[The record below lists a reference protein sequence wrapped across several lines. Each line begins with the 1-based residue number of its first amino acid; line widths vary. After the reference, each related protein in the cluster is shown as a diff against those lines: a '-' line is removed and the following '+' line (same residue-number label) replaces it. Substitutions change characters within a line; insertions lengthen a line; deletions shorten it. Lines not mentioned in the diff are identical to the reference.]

1 MNTEGGKVRWYLK
14 PISVILLLFFVLGPF
29 ALPLLYRSPRFTK
42 GWKIILTIATISFT
56 AYLVFVSL
64 RISRELFSK
73 LG

>member
-1 MNTEGGKVRWYLK
+1 M
-14 PISVILLLFFVLGPF
+14 SVILLLFFVLGPF

-64 RISRELFSK
+64 RISRELFSN

>member
-1 MNTEGGKVRWYLK
+1 MKTEGGKVEWYLK

-64 RISRELFSK
+64 RISRELFSS

>member
-14 PISVILLLFFVLGPF
+14 PIGVILLLFFVLGPF

-42 GWKIILTIATISFT
+42 GWKIILTIATISYT

-64 RISRELFSK
+64 RIGRELFSN

>member
-1 MNTEGGKVRWYLK
+1 LK
-14 PISVILLLFFVLGPF
+14 PISVIILLFFVLGPF

>member
-1 MNTEGGKVRWYLK
+1 LK

>member
-1 MNTEGGKVRWYLK
+1 MNIESDRVRWYLK
-14 PISVILLLFFVLGPF
+14 PMSLILLLFFVLGPF

-64 RISRELFSK
+64 RISRELFSN